1 MSRKSVFPRMQL
13 KRFRLQPAL
22 LASAQSAHSWR
33 SKVDAHNVSKAKVR
47 QPHHEQSAFHNR
59 IRRQSGYRPLPGL
72 CFALPD
78 VAVTDGSF
86 PSGVL
91 SGLGDERIHL
101 GLLFLIFPISVFSLT
116 FGCRVHRNLTL
127 VAVGVTGIC
136 ILIFSA
142 FLAHDMGGESLET
155 AGTLLG
161 SGIVALSHALNFKFC
176 RSAYIC

>member
-1 MSRKSVFPRMQL
+1 MSNQLFTTESGDKAAIGLSLACALHCLMVPLLMALFP
-13 KRFRLQPAL
+13 P
-22 LASAQSAHSWR
+22 
-33 SKVDAHNVSKAKVR
+33 
-47 QPHHEQSAFHNR
+47 
-59 IRRQSGYRPLPGL
+59 
-72 CFALPD
+72 
-78 VAVTDGSF
+78 
-86 PSGVL
+86 GVL

>member
-1 MSRKSVFPRMQL
+1 MSNQLFTTESGDKAAIGLSLACALHCLMVPLLMALFP
-13 KRFRLQPAL
+13 P
-22 LASAQSAHSWR
+22 
-33 SKVDAHNVSKAKVR
+33 
-47 QPHHEQSAFHNR
+47 
-59 IRRQSGYRPLPGL
+59 
-72 CFALPD
+72 
-78 VAVTDGSF
+78 
-86 PSGVL
+86 GVL

-142 FLAHDMGGESLET
+142 LLAHDMGGESLET

>member
-1 MSRKSVFPRMQL
+1 MSNQLFTTESGDKAAIGLSLACALHCLRVPLLMALFP
-13 KRFRLQPAL
+13 P
-22 LASAQSAHSWR
+22 
-33 SKVDAHNVSKAKVR
+33 
-47 QPHHEQSAFHNR
+47 
-59 IRRQSGYRPLPGL
+59 
-72 CFALPD
+72 
-78 VAVTDGSF
+78 
-86 PSGVL
+86 GVL

-142 FLAHDMGGESLET
+142 LLAHDMGGESLET